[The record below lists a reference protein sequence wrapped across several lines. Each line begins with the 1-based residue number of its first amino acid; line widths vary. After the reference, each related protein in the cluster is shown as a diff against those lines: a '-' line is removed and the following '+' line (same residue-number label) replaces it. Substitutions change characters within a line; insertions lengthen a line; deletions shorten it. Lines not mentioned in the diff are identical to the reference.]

1 MEDEDEEQT
10 QPLVRNPVVF
20 DASHERT
27 PERPNGYTPMP
38 HAAQATGQGDTED
51 LWAELG

>member
-1 MEDEDEEQT
+1 MEDEDEEQAR
-10 QPLVRNPVVF
+10 PLVRNPVVF

-27 PERPNGYTPMP
+27 PEQPNGFTPMP
-38 HAAQATGQGDTED
+38 HAAQAAHQRDADD

>member
-1 MEDEDEEQT
+1 MEDEDEEQAR
-10 QPLVRNPVVF
+10 PLVGNPVVF

-27 PERPNGYTPMP
+27 PEQPNGYTAMP
-38 HAAQATGQGDTED
+38 HAAQAARQRDNDD

>member
-1 MEDEDEEQT
+1 MEDEDEEQA

-20 DASHERT
+20 DASHEHT
-27 PERPNGYTPMP
+27 PEQPNGYTPMP
-38 HAAQATGQGDTED
+38 HAGRQRDTED